1 MIMTFNFMKE
11 GIYMKKALPFFCA
24 AAIIS
29 SPFASNASAI
39 EEDSV
44 ITDVIEEGQ
53 ADTEDSLAEDIKV
66 LTLDTVIQQALETDQ
81 NIVLMKYELEAL
93 KNQTLDV
100 VYDKNDVARD
110 VRELNRDLDKLKKKR
125 DDLEGQERIANG
137 QERIAI
143 GDAVEAYEDQITLL
157 ENAVEELESGQIT
170 LQLQGEEVKEG
181 VSLQVTSEYVGL
193 LNLQQQID
201 FNQKSIQS
209 AARDAQAAER
219 RYEYGLVSKDAV
231 DQAKRA
237 EITRQ
242 KELEKQQ
249 KSYFYNLAALTLKLN
264 VNYNP
269 DMELTP
275 IDLSAAE
282 TETET
287 ASVTDSDALI
297 LNTFQLKRAQESLA
311 LANYKQNEVYED
323 EDSSQYAKEEQD
335 YRVKAAEETIKKL
348 QKELTT
354 KVETLSYN
362 LDITKFDY
370 EEALRNLENLEKD
383 ITSLEKRYQFGLVS
397 RYEYE
402 TSLLQ
407 LDQLKLNVELNKMNH
422 FIAEKNIEALTK
434 GYIQ

>member
-1 MIMTFNFMKE
+1 
-11 GIYMKKALPFFCA
+11 MKKVLTFFCA
-24 AAIIS
+24 ASIVAL
-29 SPFASNASAI
+29 PFDPAVSAS
-39 EEDSV
+39 EEESV

-53 ADTEDSLAEDIKV
+53 ADTENSPAEDIKI
-66 LTLDTVIQQALETDQ
+66 LTLDTAIQQALENDQ

-93 KNQTLDV
+93 KNQTLDF
-100 VYDKNDVARD
+100 VYDKNDIARD
-110 VRELNRDLDKLKKKR
+110 VRELNRDLDKLKNKR
-125 DDLEGQERIANG
+125 ENLEGMERIANG

-143 GDAVEAYEDQITLL
+143 SDAIEAYEDQITLL
-157 ENAVEELESGQIT
+157 ENTIKELESGQIK
-170 LQLQGEEVKEG
+170 LQLQEEEVKEG
-181 VSLQVTSEYVGL
+181 VSLQVTSEYVSL
-193 LNLQQQID
+193 LSLQQQMN
-201 FNQKSIQS
+201 FTKKSIQS

-231 DQAKRA
+231 DQAKRT
-237 EITRQ
+237 EVTRQ

-249 KSYFYNLAALTLKLN
+249 KNYFYNLATLTLKLN

-275 IDLSAAE
+275 IDLSADE

-287 ASVTDSDALI
+287 AAVTDSDALI
-297 LNTFQLKRAQESLA
+297 QNTFQLKRAQESLA
-311 LANYKQNEVYED
+311 LAKYKQNEVYED
-323 EDSSQYAKEEQD
+323 EDSSQYAKEEQN

-354 KVETLSYN
+354 KVDALYYN

-370 EEALRNLENLEKD
+370 EEALRNSGNLEKD
-383 ITSLEKRYQFGLVS
+383 IISLQKRYQFGLVS

-407 LDQLKLNVELNKMNH
+407 SDQLKLNVELTKLNN